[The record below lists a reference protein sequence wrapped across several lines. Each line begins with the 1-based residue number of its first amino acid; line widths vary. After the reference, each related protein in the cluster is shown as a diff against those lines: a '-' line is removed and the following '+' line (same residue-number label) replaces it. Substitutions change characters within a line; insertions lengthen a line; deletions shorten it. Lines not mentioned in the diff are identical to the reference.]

1 MFCGILKVLSCQYT
15 FGIERILE
23 LFQIVLETM
32 QAQSTSSYIY
42 KKVFPFPCVPSIGV
56 LRHSQ
61 SSKLSVYIGIERI
74 LELFRIVLEAM
85 QA

>member
-23 LFQIVLETM
+23 LFRIVLETM
-32 QAQSTSSYIY
+32 QAKPTSSYIY

-61 SSKLSVYIGIERI
+61 SSKLSVYIEIKRI
-74 LELFRIVLEAM
+74 LEFFRIVSEAM